1 MKGKT
6 LPPAPPPVPIS
17 KPIGLQILST
27 MSLLHTAHAG
37 DNWSDNPI
45 SIELKTPR
53 LSIVPRTLSGID
65 GVWLLLRYQLKIR
78 LSYIL
83 RTRL

>member
-1 MKGKT
+1 M
-6 LPPAPPPVPIS
+6 PSAPPPVPIP

-53 LSIVPRTLSGID
+53 LSIVPRTLSGTRWRP
-65 GVWLLLRYQLKIR
+65 VATP
-78 LSYIL
+78 LSLEDQVVLYLEDWWDKIL
-83 RTRL
+83 R